1 MYFQYISHFKLQVIS
16 QRPRSSCSLYMNKDK
31 NDTKSDDE
39 FDDDGQ
45 IRYPDSHQNHS
56 FVAVSHMSNS
66 LPANGSLVTIPYSQ
80 HPTNCNMTQTTVKND
95 QYHPKTSRQTSTSTK
110 SEANNG
116 LMALNDMYGGV
127 FGNLVTFTA
136 QTAGCDFLP
145 LDPIQREIEVR
156 EKFWGDILERA
167 VSSHNLKTN
176 LLPHASYE
184 TNSKPTPTNSFSG
197 FCNKE
202 QKLFSSS
209 PLLATNKFQ
218 KY

>member
-1 MYFQYISHFKLQVIS
+1 
-16 QRPRSSCSLYMNKDK
+16 MNKDK
-31 NDTKSDDE
+31 NDTKSDED

-45 IRYPDSHQNHS
+45 TRYPESHQNHS
-56 FVAVSHMSNS
+56 FGAVSHMSNS
-66 LPANGSLVTIPYSQ
+66 LPANGSLLTTPYSQ
-80 HPTNCNMTQTTVKND
+80 HSNNWNITQTTVKNAP
-95 QYHPKTSRQTSTSTK
+95 YHPKTSRQTSTSTK

-116 LMALNDMYGGV
+116 LLALNDMYGGV
-127 FGNLVTFTA
+127 FGNLVSFTA

-167 VSSHNLKTN
+167 VSSHNLQTN
-176 LLPHASYE
+176 LPPHSSYE
-184 TNSKPTPTNSFSG
+184 ATSEPTPTNSFSE

-209 PLLATNKFQ
+209 PLLTTNQFQ

>member
-1 MYFQYISHFKLQVIS
+1 
-16 QRPRSSCSLYMNKDK
+16 
-31 NDTKSDDE
+31 
-39 FDDDGQ
+39 
-45 IRYPDSHQNHS
+45 
-56 FVAVSHMSNS
+56 
-66 LPANGSLVTIPYSQ
+66 
-80 HPTNCNMTQTTVKND
+80 MTQTTVKNI

-116 LMALNDMYGGV
+116 LLALNDMYGGV
-127 FGNLVTFTA
+127 FGNLVSFTA

-167 VSSHNLKTN
+167 VSSHNLQTN
-176 LLPHASYE
+176 LPPHSSYE
-184 TNSKPTPTNSFSG
+184 ANSKPTPTNSFSE

-209 PLLATNKFQ
+209 PLLTTNQFQ

>member
-1 MYFQYISHFKLQVIS
+1 
-16 QRPRSSCSLYMNKDK
+16 MNKDK
-31 NDTKSDDE
+31 NDTKSDE
-39 FDDDGQ
+39 EVDDDGQ
-45 IRYPDSHQNHS
+45 TRYPESHQNHS
-56 FVAVSHMSNS
+56 FVAVSNMSK
-66 LPANGSLVTIPYSQ
+66 PVNGSLVTTPYFQQSK
-80 HPTNCNMTQTTVKND
+80 NCYMAQKTVTND

-167 VSSHNLKTN
+167 VSSHNLQTN
-176 LLPHASYE
+176 LPPHASYE

-209 PLLATNKFQ
+209 PLLTTNQFQ

>member
-1 MYFQYISHFKLQVIS
+1 
-16 QRPRSSCSLYMNKDK
+16 MNKDK
-31 NDTKSDDE
+31 NDTKSDED

-45 IRYPDSHQNHS
+45 TRYTESHQNHS
-56 FVAVSHMSNS
+56 FGAVSHMSNS
-66 LPANGSLVTIPYSQ
+66 LPANGSLLTTPYSQ
-80 HPTNCNMTQTTVKND
+80 HSNNWNMTQTTVKNI

-116 LMALNDMYGGV
+116 LLALNDMYGGV
-127 FGNLVTFTA
+127 FGNLVSFTA

-167 VSSHNLKTN
+167 VSSHNLQTN
-176 LLPHASYE
+176 LPPHSSYE
-184 TNSKPTPTNSFSG
+184 ANSKPTPTNSFSE

-209 PLLATNKFQ
+209 PLLTTNQFQ